1 MPYSLGS
8 RDRFTQTSSR
18 YTLRKDFH
26 LQLHINSY
34 KNNLT
39 LHKNVLLATFKVINC
54 CNSKVAE
61 VLKQKT
67 KQHTPTKRQ
76 TVTKVCITFLDSIL
90 SQIK

>member
-61 VLKQKT
+61 VLKQKNKT
-67 KQHTPTKRQ
+67 THTHKKANCDKSMHYFSGQYP
-76 TVTKVCITFLDSIL
+76 LPN
-90 SQIK
+90 